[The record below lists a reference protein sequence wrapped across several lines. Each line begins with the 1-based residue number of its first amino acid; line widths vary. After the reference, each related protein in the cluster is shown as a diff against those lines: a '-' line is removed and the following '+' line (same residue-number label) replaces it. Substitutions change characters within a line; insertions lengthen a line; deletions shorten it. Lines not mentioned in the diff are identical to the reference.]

1 VRPLWCESVVAR
13 AWQAATHENA
23 ANTFGVVWHV
33 AHVSPEW
40 RPDVI
45 GNAVWANWP

>member
-1 VRPLWCESVVAR
+1 VR
-13 AWQAATHENA
+13 HENA

-33 AHVSPEW
+33 AHVSPTW

-45 GNAVWANWP
+45 GNAVCVNRPWFHAVSVAL